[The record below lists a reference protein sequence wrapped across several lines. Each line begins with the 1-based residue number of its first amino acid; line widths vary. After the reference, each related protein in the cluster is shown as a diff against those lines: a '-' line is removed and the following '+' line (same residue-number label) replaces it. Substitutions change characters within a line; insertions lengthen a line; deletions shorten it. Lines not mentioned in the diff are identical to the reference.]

1 MTTDPLITTP
11 SAKFPVSPR
20 WLRRVVWALVAVL
33 ALWGVSWLVVPP
45 LLKSQAQTRLS
56 VLLGRQVT
64 LGQVDFKPWSLEFS
78 VSDLVVA
85 GSDAA
90 AGAQLTVGR
99 LYIDMEL
106 QSLLRLAPVVDALV
120 VEAPHLN
127 LTHTGDGHYDV
138 DDVLA
143 KLTALAGE
151 PASAPSEPL
160 RFALY
165 NLALS
170 DGAVTF
176 TDAPK
181 KQVHQ
186 LSHVQLSVPFL
197 SNLDS
202 KREVLV
208 SPKLAFDLNGSQ
220 FDSSANTTPFAQTRK
235 TDAQF
240 VVKDLDLAPYLAYWP
255 ASLPV
260 RLGSAV
266 FNADIHLAF
275 EQTDKTA
282 VKLSGELSASQLR
295 LVTAPAGSELLAFDR
310 LSVQL
315 KDVQPLARQVQLGRV
330 ELTRPR
336 LSLRRNH
343 AGVLELLALAASKPA
358 GNASRNIATNAG
370 GKKAAGQNGTQ
381 VTASEPAP
389 PWQVSVDDIVLQDG
403 ELTWLDAA
411 LSKPTQLSLKSLNLQ
426 AHAMVWPFTQALP
439 FEGNAKLDS
448 ASLHVKGSATDQAA
462 EVAVQLTGLPL
473 ALAAPYVSEFLKP
486 KLNGLL
492 SSQLTLNWRAASA
505 TQAAL
510 TRVQL
515 TKLFVDKLALTGD
528 KKTAL
533 ASIQR
538 LQLGD
543 VLLDASARSIKFGDI
558 KITQPVARLTRD
570 ATGRWM
576 YEDWAKTQVSTQPS
590 PARPIAAHAKTA
602 KTGNTAK
609 TSQLASADK
618 PWLVVVDNLQL
629 GEGKL
634 SLFDHALAKPVRL
647 EASAL
652 NLQVK
657 KLSSAGRTP
666 FDINLS
672 AQLRQGHTEPGKL
685 SWRGSGALSP
695 LAIKGQLVAER
706 LPLHALAPY
715 FLDSLNVA
723 LLRAD
728 TSFKGRLNLA
738 QQVNG
743 LALRVSGDAGLDDL
757 QIRSLAQTEP
767 FVAAEELLRWKSLSL
782 TGVDVALAP
791 GTATR
796 VNVAGTVL
804 SDFYAR
810 LILNKEGRLNL
821 QDVMKKPAVAP
832 VNTGQ
837 DALKNAANSAALATS
852 AASAA
857 SAPAAVS
864 NVLAPI
870 IHFGPI
876 SLLAGR
882 INFTDHFIQPNYTAD
897 LTELVGK
904 LSAFSSQ
911 TAAGEVQLA
920 DLELRGRAEG
930 SATLEVLGKINP
942 LVQPIALDIQGK
954 VRDLELAPLSTY
966 SARYAGYGIERGKLS
981 VDVAYKVQPDG
992 LLTASNKLVLNQLRF
1007 GDAVP
1012 GASNS
1017 LPVKLA
1023 VALLA
1028 DRNGVIDINVPI
1040 SGSLNDPQFRLLP
1053 IVFKVIGNLIVR
1065 AVTAPFSL
1073 IANLFGGS
1081 GGEELST
1088 VNFDAGSALLSDT
1101 AKAGLAKV
1109 AKALQDRPALK
1120 MTVVGTASLEVEREA
1135 YKRQQLQALVL
1146 GEKRRATPAGEG
1158 QVAATPVTVSAEE
1171 YPQLLKRVYRRG
1183 DFPKPRNLI
1192 GLTKDIPVAE
1202 MEALLLTHLDASES
1216 AMQALALK
1224 RGVVVRD
1231 YLAGLKLPTERLF
1244 LGAAKA
1250 VSADAKWQPSA
1261 ELKLATD

>member
-1 MTTDPLITTP
+1 MNPI
-11 SAKFPVSPR
+11 
-20 WLRRVVWALVAVL
+20 WLRRGAWALGALL
-33 ALWGVSWLVVPP
+33 ALWAVSWLVVPP

-56 VLLGRQVT
+56 DLLGRQVT
-64 LGQVDFKPWSLEFS
+64 LGQVDFKPWSLELS

-85 GSDAA
+85 RADAA

-106 QSLLRLAPVVDALV
+106 QSLLRLAPVVDALK
-120 VEAPHLN
+120 VESPHLN
-127 LTHTGDGHYDV
+127 LAHTGDGHYDV

-143 KLTALAGE
+143 KLATPADE
-151 PASAPSEPL
+151 PASPPSKPL

-165 NLALS
+165 NLVLS

-181 KQVHQ
+181 NKVHQ
-186 LSHVQLSVPFL
+186 LSHLQLSVPFL

-208 SPKLAFDLNGSQ
+208 SPKLAFDLNGSR
-220 FDSSANTTPFAQTRK
+220 FDSSASATPFAQTRK

-240 VVKDLDLAPYLAYWP
+240 VIKDLDLAPYLVYWP

-266 FNADIHLAF
+266 FNADIQLAF

-282 VKLSGELSASQLR
+282 VKLSGQLSASQVQL
-295 LVTAPAGSELLAFDR
+295 AAAQAGTELLAFER

-315 KDVQPLARQVQLGRV
+315 KDVQPLARQVQLGRI
-330 ELTRPR
+330 EWTQPHLT
-336 LSLRRNH
+336 LRRNH
-343 AGVLELLALAASKPA
+343 TGVLEVLALVAPKPMGSASK
-358 GNASRNIATNAG
+358 NIAISSGDTRAVDQ
-370 GKKAAGQNGTQ
+370 KDSKVATPE
-381 VTASEPAP
+381 VIP
-389 PWQVSVDDIVLQDG
+389 PWQVTVDDILLHGG
-403 ELTWLDAA
+403 EITWLDAA
-411 LSKPTQLSLKSLNLQ
+411 LPKPTQLSLKSLDLQ
-426 AHAMVWPFTQALP
+426 AHALSWPFTKVLP
-439 FEGNAKLDS
+439 FEGSAKLVS
-448 ASLHVKGSATDQAA
+448 ASLQFKGHATDQAA
-462 EVAVQLTGLPL
+462 EVAVQLSDLSL
-473 ALAAPYVSEFLKP
+473 DLAAPYVSEFLNP
-486 KLNGLL
+486 KLSGLL
-492 SSQLTLNWRAASA
+492 NTQLTLNWRAASA
-505 TQAAL
+505 TQAASTRLQLAKL
-510 TRVQL
+510 TL
-515 TKLFVDKLALTGD
+515 DKLALTGD
-528 KKTAL
+528 KKAAL
-533 ASIQR
+533 ASIQQ

-543 VLLDASARSIKFGDI
+543 VVVDETARSANFGSV
-558 KITQPVARLTRD
+558 KLTQPAAQVTRD
-570 ATGRWM
+570 AAGRWM
-576 YEDWAKTQVSTQPS
+576 YEDWFKVQP
-590 PARPIAAHAKTA
+590 PAPVPAIATA
-602 KTGNTAK
+602 SVKLPQ
-609 TSQLASADK
+609 TSKPPSADK

-629 GEGKL
+629 GEGNVNL
-634 SLFDHALAKPVRL
+634 QDNAQGKPVRL
-647 EASAL
+647 EVSDL
-652 NLQVK
+652 NLQLK
-657 KLSSAGRTP
+657 KLSTAARAP

-672 AQLRQGHTEPGKL
+672 ARLRQGHTEPGKL
-685 SWRGSGALSP
+685 TWRGSGVMSP
-695 LAIKGQLVAER
+695 LALKGELVAER
-706 LPLHALAPY
+706 LPLHAVAPY

-738 QQVNG
+738 QQANG
-743 LALRVSGDAGLDDL
+743 LALRVTGDARLEDL
-757 QIRSLAQTEP
+757 QARTLAQTEP
-767 FVAAEELLRWKSLSL
+767 FVAAEELLRWKSLSF

-791 GTATR
+791 GAATR

-810 LILNKEGRLNL
+810 LILDQTGRLNL
-821 QDVMKKPAVAP
+821 QDLTKKTAVAH
-832 VNTGQ
+832 VNAGL
-837 DALKNAANSAALATS
+837 DASKSVATNAAPV
-852 AASAA
+852 A
-857 SAPAAVS
+857 SAPSAAAS
-864 NVLAPI
+864 TPAPAGTALAPVI
-870 IHFGPI
+870 RFGPI
-876 SLLAGR
+876 SLLGGR

-911 TAAGEVQLA
+911 TTAGELQLA

-942 LVQPIALDIQGK
+942 LVQPMVLDIQGK

-1012 GASNS
+1012 GATNS

-1028 DRNGVIDINVPI
+1028 DRNGVIDLNVPI
-1040 SGSLNDPQFRLLP
+1040 SGSLNDPQFRLMP
-1053 IVFKVIGNLIVR
+1053 IVFKVIGNLIAR

-1073 IANLFGGS
+1073 IGNLFGGS

-1088 VNFDAGSALLSDT
+1088 VSFDAGSALLSEQ
-1101 AKAGLAKV
+1101 AKASLDKV
-1109 AKALQDRPALK
+1109 AKVLQERPALK
-1120 MTVVGTASLEVEREA
+1120 MTVVGTASLEAEREA

-1146 GEKRRATPAGEG
+1146 GEKRRALPAAEA
-1158 QVAATPVTVSAEE
+1158 QTSATSVTVSAEE

-1183 DFPKPRNLI
+1183 DFPKPRNLV
-1192 GLTKDIPVAE
+1192 GLTKDMPVAD

-1216 AMQALALK
+1216 AIQALALK

-1231 YLAGLKLPTERLF
+1231 YLAGLKLPPERLF

-1250 VSADAKWQPSA
+1250 VAPDAKWQPSA
-1261 ELKLATD
+1261 ELNLAID

>member
-1 MTTDPLITTP
+1 MNPI
-11 SAKFPVSPR
+11 
-20 WLRRVVWALVAVL
+20 WLRRGAWALAALL
-33 ALWGVSWLVVPP
+33 ALWAVSWLVVPP

-56 VLLGRQVT
+56 DLLGRQVT
-64 LGQVDFKPWSLEFS
+64 LGQVDFSPWSLELS

-85 GSDAA
+85 RADAA

-120 VEAPHLN
+120 VTSPHLN
-127 LTHTGDGHYDV
+127 LAHTGDGHYDV

-143 KLTALAGE
+143 KLTSPVE
-151 PASAPSEPL
+151 ESPAQASKPL

-165 NLALS
+165 NLVLS

-176 TDAPK
+176 TDGPK
-181 KQVHQ
+181 NKVHQ
-186 LSHVQLSVPFL
+186 LSHLQLSVPFL

-220 FDSSANTTPFAQTRK
+220 FDSSANTTPFAQTHK

-240 VVKDLDLAPYLAYWP
+240 VIKDLNLAPYLGYWP

-266 FNADIHLAF
+266 LNADIQLAF
-275 EQTDKTA
+275 ERTDKTA
-282 VKLSGELSASQLR
+282 VKLSGQLSASQVQL
-295 LVTAPAGSELLAFDR
+295 AAAQAGTELLAFER
-310 LSVQL
+310 LSAQL
-315 KDVQPLARQVQLGRV
+315 KDVQPLARQVQLGRI
-330 ELTRPR
+330 EWTQPHLT
-336 LSLRRNH
+336 LRRNH
-343 AGVLELLALAASKPA
+343 AGVLEVLALALTKSTNGSSKKIASSTGDTRAVDQKD
-358 GNASRNIATNAG
+358 SKVATPE
-370 GKKAAGQNGTQ
+370 
-381 VTASEPAP
+381 VTP
-389 PWQVSVDDIVLQDG
+389 PWQVTVDDIVLHGG
-403 ELTWLDAA
+403 EVTWLDAA
-411 LSKPTQLSLKSLNLQ
+411 LPKSTQLSLKSLDLQ
-426 AHAMVWPFTQALP
+426 AHALAWPFTKVLP
-439 FEGNAKLDS
+439 FEGSAKLAS
-448 ASLHVKGSATDQAA
+448 ASLQFKGSATDQAA
-462 EVAVQLTGLPL
+462 EVAVQLNELPL
-473 ALAAPYVSEFLKP
+473 DLAAPYVSTFLNP
-486 KLNGLL
+486 KLSGLL
-492 SSQLTLNWRAASA
+492 SSHLTLNWHAASA
-505 TQAAL
+505 TRAASTRLHLAKL
-510 TRVQL
+510 TL
-515 TKLFVDKLALTGD
+515 DKLALTGD
-528 KKTAL
+528 QKAAL
-533 ASIQR
+533 ASVQQ

-543 VLLDASARSIKFGDI
+543 VVVDENARSVKFGSV
-558 KITQPVARLTRD
+558 KINQPTTRLTRD
-570 ATGRWM
+570 AAGRWM
-576 YEDWAKTQVSTQPS
+576 YEDWFKVQPS
-590 PARPIAAHAKTA
+590 APQSATAAASAKA
-602 KTGNTAK
+602 AK
-609 TSQLASADK
+609 TSKSASADK

-629 GEGKL
+629 GDGNVTL
-634 SLFDHALAKPVRL
+634 LDRAQDKPVRL
-647 EASAL
+647 EVSAL
-652 NLQVK
+652 NVQLK
-657 KLSSAGRTP
+657 KLSTAARAP
-666 FDINLS
+666 FDITLS
-672 AQLRQGHTEPGKL
+672 ARLRQGHTEPGKL
-685 SWRGSGALSP
+685 TWRGSGVMSP
-695 LAIKGQLVAER
+695 LALKGELVAER
-706 LPLHALAPY
+706 LPLHAVAPY

-738 QQVNG
+738 QHASG
-743 LALRVSGDAGLDDL
+743 LALRVLGDARLEDL
-757 QIRSLAQTEP
+757 QARTLAQTEP
-767 FVAAEELLRWKSLSL
+767 FVAAEELLRWKSLSF

-791 GTATR
+791 GAATR

-810 LILNKEGRLNL
+810 LILDQTGRLNL
-821 QDVMKKPAVAP
+821 QDLMKKPAVAQ
-832 VNTGQ
+832 VNSGQ
-837 DALKNAANSAALATS
+837 DASKTVATS
-852 AASAA
+852 AAPVASAPSAAA
-857 SAPAAVS
+857 SAPAPAPAPAPAQAS
-864 NVLAPI
+864 TALAPI
-870 IHFGPI
+870 IRFGPI
-876 SLLAGR
+876 SLLGGR

-897 LTELVGK
+897 LSELVGK

-911 TAAGEVQLA
+911 TTAGELQLA

-942 LVQPIALDIQGK
+942 LVQPMVLDIQGK

-992 LLTASNKLVLNQLRF
+992 QLTASNKLVLNQLRF

-1012 GASNS
+1012 GATNS

-1040 SGSLNDPQFRLLP
+1040 SGSLNDPQFRLMP

-1073 IANLFGGS
+1073 IGNLFGGS

-1088 VNFDAGSALLSDT
+1088 VSFDAGSALLSDA
-1101 AKAGLAKV
+1101 AKASLDKV
-1109 AKALQDRPALK
+1109 AKVLQERPALK

-1146 GEKRRATPAGEG
+1146 GEKRRALPAAEA
-1158 QVAATPVTVSAEE
+1158 QATETPVTVSADE
-1171 YPQLLKRVYRRG
+1171 YPALLKRVYRRG
-1183 DFPKPRNLI
+1183 DFPKPRNLV
-1192 GLTKDIPVAE
+1192 GMTKDIPVAD

-1216 AMQALALK
+1216 AMQTLALK

-1231 YLAGLKLPTERLF
+1231 YLAGLKLPPERLY

-1250 VSADAKWQPSA
+1250 VSPDAKWQPSA
-1261 ELKLATD
+1261 ELNLATD